1 MNDKHVM
8 RAWGQHTEGSHK
20 IKLVADGNGEYS
32 SALGLI
38 KDAIGS
44 RMGLR
49 CKRFAAIVD
58 DGKVIHLAVDE
69 KGMESTSAESI
80 LKLL

>member
-1 MNDKHVM
+1 M

-20 IKLVADGNGEYS
+20 VKLIADGNGEYS
-32 SALGLI
+32 TALGLI

-49 CKRFAAIVD
+49 CKRFAAVID
-58 DGKVIHLAVDE
+58 GGKVTHLAVDE